1 MGRMSG
7 IPAEASGIDFKPM
20 TRRSW
25 PLARRIGWALV
36 TATSMLVGAYAVFIV
51 ATGFALVPQEVAANR
66 FPSVLGLRTHIVA
79 SGIALLTGP
88 FQFLRSL
95 RRRFPVVHRM
105 LGRTYV
111 VACIIGGVAGG
122 SIALFTSSGLV
133 AGFGFLCLAIGWL
146 FCTVWAWL
154 AVRRRDYLTHER

>member
-111 VACIIGGVAGG
+111 VACIIAVLRVAR
-122 SIALFTSSGLV
+122 SPCSHPAAWWQDSDSS
-133 AGFGFLCLAIGWL
+133 A
-146 FCTVWAWL
+146 
-154 AVRRRDYLTHER
+154 